1 MEIILKG
8 LLFNPFC
15 SLLLHGLPPCLLAGP
30 PGPVG
35 GCGGC
40 HTPTTCSITDP
51 YYLDVGKTIVDNLNE
66 FSCVSSGIAAAIKDL
81 RNNEHE
87 DR

>member
-1 MEIILKG
+1 MSILINILQATK
-8 LLFNPFC
+8 
-15 SLLLHGLPPCLLAGP
+15 
-30 PGPVG
+30 
-35 GCGGC
+35 
-40 HTPTTCSITDP
+40 DP

-66 FSCVSSGIAAAIKDL
+66 YARVSCGFAAIKDL